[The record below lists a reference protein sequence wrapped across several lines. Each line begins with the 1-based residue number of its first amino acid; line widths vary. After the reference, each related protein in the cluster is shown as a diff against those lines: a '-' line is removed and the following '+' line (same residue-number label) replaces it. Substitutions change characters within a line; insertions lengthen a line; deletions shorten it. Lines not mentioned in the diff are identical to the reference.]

1 MKDEN
6 FGDSLIKSTF
16 RIEWTSKNF
25 FEVLKLD
32 QLDKTMLLCDK
43 RLRQT
48 KLQFYVTDN
57 FPKSESRLRW
67 PFENPHAIR
76 M

>member
-1 MKDEN
+1 MKDKN

-32 QLDKTMLLCDK
+32 QLDKTMLLRDDK
-43 RLRQT
+43 RLRQAM
-48 KLQFYVTDN
+48 LQKFYVTDN
-57 FPKSESRLRW
+57 FQNRSPDYVDLLK
-67 PFENPHAIR
+67 IR
-76 M
+76 MR

>member
-32 QLDKTMLLCDK
+32 QLDKTMLLRDDK
-43 RLRQT
+43 RLRQAM
-48 KLQFYVTDN
+48 LQKFYVTDN
-57 FPKSESRLRW
+57 FQNRSPDYVDLLK
-67 PFENPHAIR
+67 IR
-76 M
+76 MR